1 MHVVHIPAVELYNE
15 ETNEFVTYNPTSFT
29 IEHSLI
35 SISKWE
41 AKWHK
46 PFISK
51 NELTR
56 EETIDYIRFMT
67 LTQNVNPDIY
77 NYIPDDELQK
87 IKAYMEDPMTATVF
101 NDKQINGGKAISKS
115 KFTTSEEIYF
125 DMIELNIP
133 QEYAKWHINR
143 LMTLIRVCSEKK
155 QPPKKMS
162 AKDRASLNKA
172 RRAKHHSKG

>member
-1 MHVVHIPAVELYNE
+1 MHVVHIPAVELFNE
-15 ETNEFVTYNPTSFT
+15 ETNEFITYNPVDIT

-46 PFISK
+46 PFISR
-51 NELTR
+51 NDLTR

-77 NYIPDDELQK
+77 NYIPDSELQK
-87 IKAYMEDPMTATVF
+87 IKDYMEDPMTATKF
-101 NDKQINGGKAISKS
+101 NDDPVGTGKPVSKTR
-115 KFTTSEEIYF
+115 FTTSEEIYF
-125 DMIELNIP
+125 DMIEFNIP

-143 LMTLIRVCSEKK
+143 LMTLIRFCGEKK
-155 QPPKKMS
+155 KPPKKMS
-162 AKDRASLNKA
+162 SKDRSSLNKA
-172 RRAKHHSKG
+172 RRAKYHSRG